1 VIRLLLVLA
10 GLLLPGMAVAAPL
23 PAELVRALSQLTKA
37 HGFSAQFEQTI
48 RFPDGTMQTYKGEL
62 AVLQPGRFRWRYTSP
77 YEQLYVSDGHVI
89 WHYEPD
95 LMQVQILKRVQGVDP
110 AVMRLL
116 DGSLGFGNIILL
128 GKGNEANGTIRR
140 YHVRIGAKT
149 KVWLGITSKKGDSL
163 LSSERSGEL
172 RSKRVSPGGKSETV
186 PFLTYVESV
195 DSLGNRNRIRLLHM
209 TAHPPAPAVF
219 IFRIPPGVDVL
230 PLK

>member
-1 VIRLLLVLA
+1 MIRLLLVLT
-10 GLLLPGMAVAAPL
+10 GLLLPGMAGAVSL
-23 PAELVRALSQLTKA
+23 PTELTQTLNQLTEA
-37 HGFSAQFEQTI
+37 HGFSAQFKQTI
-48 RFPDGTMQTYKGEL
+48 YFSDGTVQTYKGEL
-62 AVLQPGRFRWRYTSP
+62 AVLQPGRFRWRYTKP

-116 DGSLGFGNIILL
+116 DGSLGFGNVILL

-140 YHVRIGAKT
+140 YHVRIGVKT
-149 KVWLGITSKKGDSL
+149 EVWLGINEHHL
-163 LSSERSGEL
+163 A
-172 RSKRVSPGGKSETV
+172 
-186 PFLTYVESV
+186 YVESV
-195 DSLGNRNRIRLLHM
+195 DTLGNRNRIRLLHM
-209 TAHPPAPAVF
+209 TAHPPAPAAF